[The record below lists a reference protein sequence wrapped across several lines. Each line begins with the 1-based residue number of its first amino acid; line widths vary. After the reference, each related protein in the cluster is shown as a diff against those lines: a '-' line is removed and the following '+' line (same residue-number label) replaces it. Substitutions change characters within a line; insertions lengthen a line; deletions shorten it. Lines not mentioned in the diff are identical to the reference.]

1 MGVWKWGDVI
11 VTPKRRG
18 QFTDSND
25 SRVSIDRAMGPLISA
40 PLSLSHLLC
49 TTRTAREP
57 DGLLVTIK
65 IQAQTP
71 RFRPHQGLFIGEI
84 FCLRH
89 SRKMGDWRLRLV
101 PELSRNDPLV

>member
-1 MGVWKWGDVI
+1 MGFW
-11 VTPKRRG
+11 
-18 QFTDSND
+18 F
-25 SRVSIDRAMGPLISA
+25 
-40 PLSLSHLLC
+40 
-49 TTRTAREP
+49 
-57 DGLLVTIK
+57 TIK

-71 RFRPHQGLFIGEI
+71 RFRTNQALFIGEI

>member
-1 MGVWKWGDVI
+1 MGFW
-11 VTPKRRG
+11 
-18 QFTDSND
+18 F
-25 SRVSIDRAMGPLISA
+25 
-40 PLSLSHLLC
+40 
-49 TTRTAREP
+49 
-57 DGLLVTIK
+57 TIK

-71 RFRPHQGLFIGEI
+71 RFRPNQGLFIGEI

>member
-11 VTPKRRG
+11 ITPKRRG

-40 PLSLSHLLC
+40 PLSLRHLLC

-57 DGLLVTIK
+57 DGLLVYDQNPGSNAALSAPPGPVYWRNILPQTQQK
-65 IQAQTP
+65 NGGLAFAPGAGVVAQ
-71 RFRPHQGLFIGEI
+71 
-84 FCLRH
+84 
-89 SRKMGDWRLRLV
+89 
-101 PELSRNDPLV
+101 